1 MKKLKPLSL
10 CLVQMGDK
18 GLEMVKSHPNVLPKE
33 ILNEVTLKSMPMGAK
48 PGEFSTSNVGDL
60 YYSSYIFK
68 IPRADQRDNIA
79 AIIAIYNNMKYN
91 MEGIKKVFSFII
103 KELDTKSLLKA
114 DIIEE
119 ILPNLYNGFGSGH
132 IKIKISSIATI
143 SVDFEDKEE
152 EVVDVTNG
160 LEDDLWK

>member
-1 MKKLKPLSL
+1 MKPLSL

-33 ILNEVTLKSMPMGAK
+33 VLNEVTLKSMPMGAK

-68 IPRADQRDNIA
+68 IPRPDQRDNIA

-91 MEGIKKVFSFII
+91 MEGIQKVFSFII
-103 KELDTKSLLKA
+103 KELDSKSLLKA
-114 DIIEE
+114 DIILR
-119 ILPNLYNGFGSGH
+119 IIRSNLGTDRTLKYRPAKAAIAKRPIVPYWNPATRNSCSRL
-132 IKIKISSIATI
+132 SSA
-143 SVDFEDKEE
+143 
-152 EVVDVTNG
+152 
-160 LEDDLWK
+160 

>member
-1 MKKLKPLSL
+1 MKPISL

-48 PGEFSTSNVGDL
+48 PGEFSTSSVGDL

-91 MEGIKKVFSFII
+91 IEGIKKVFSFII
-103 KELDTKSLLKA
+103 KELDSKALLKA

-119 ILPNLYNGFGSGH
+119 IMPNLYNGFGSGH
-132 IKIKISSIATI
+132 IKIKISSVATI
-143 SVDFEDKEE
+143 SVDFEEGKEE
-152 EVVDVTNG
+152 EVVDETNH